1 MSRLTNKFSLMKNMN
16 EDELREYIKTLTDN
30 DKNILIFS
38 FMKLFWDNQDILK
51 VVDRIEE

>member
-51 VVDRIEE
+51 VVDKIEE